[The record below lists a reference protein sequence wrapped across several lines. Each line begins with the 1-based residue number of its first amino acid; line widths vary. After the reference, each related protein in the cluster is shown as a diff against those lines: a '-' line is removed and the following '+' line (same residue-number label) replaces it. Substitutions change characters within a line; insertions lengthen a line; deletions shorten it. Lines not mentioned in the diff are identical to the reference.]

1 MKVWSDLEIP
11 KESHLK
17 GDASEWRKCLNKM
30 QWRWKICLYVWTEL
44 TLLAAWS
51 AQCSEHDDKLN
62 LWRFPSLDLLS
73 FNLGFWSGGLQSSLI
88 WFELNS
94 YCSTEIQLHANKDN
108 GLAVFWRR
116 AQFQANLPLA
126 ETTIWTR
133 PLYRALQ
140 MHWTADWFLP
150 NWDKLASGWKL
161 HWEKF
166 YLKHPLLWGRGQP
179 ALELMQSSLC
189 LYPICDLCEILNRHK
204 IRL

>member
-1 MKVWSDLEIP
+1 MMISWTSGDSHRWIFWAPILGFEVGACSPLWSDL
-11 KESHLK
+11 S
-17 GDASEWRKCLNKM
+17 W
-30 QWRWKICLYVWTEL
+30 
-44 TLLAAWS
+44 
-51 AQCSEHDDKLN
+51 
-62 LWRFPSLDLLS
+62 
-73 FNLGFWSGGLQSSLI
+73 
-88 WFELNS
+88 
-94 YCSTEIQLHANKDN
+94 TEIQLHANKDN
-108 GLAVFWRR
+108 GLAVFWRG

-161 HWEKF
+161 HWVKF
-166 YLKHPLLWGRGQP
+166 YFNHPLLWGRAEP